1 MNFRS
6 LLTPMVLAAGP
17 ASSSPCKTTHGRGI
31 ADGPTTSTLGR
42 ARAESPPTH
51 GDRRDRIRAAQQARP
66 SPPVVHIYAEPMA
79 PEHRRVQQVFAADRT
94 VFSVRRPD
102 RHALLHQM
110 LEAPNEIAGEIEDL
124 LSRHQLW
131 PRSGLNQEHVM
142 TPALSKSKRFR
153 ADTSDMSCRRNQ

>member
-1 MNFRS
+1 
-6 LLTPMVLAAGP
+6 
-17 ASSSPCKTTHGRGI
+17 
-31 ADGPTTSTLGR
+31 
-42 ARAESPPTH
+42 
-51 GDRRDRIRAAQQARP
+51 
-66 SPPVVHIYAEPMA
+66 
-79 PEHRRVQQVFAADRT
+79 

-142 TPALSKSKRFR
+142 TPALSKPKRFR